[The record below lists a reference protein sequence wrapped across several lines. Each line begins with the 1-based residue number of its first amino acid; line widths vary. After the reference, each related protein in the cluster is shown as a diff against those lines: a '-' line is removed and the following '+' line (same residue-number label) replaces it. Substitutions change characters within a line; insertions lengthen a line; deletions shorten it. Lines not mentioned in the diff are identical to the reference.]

1 MKLKWLFRLL
11 TTKDWRGHKRRVFF
25 ETIFEDLKDDR
36 MDGVEYE
43 NFSFIR
49 DSNSS
54 YEKSCHEMAGNY
66 DYNPI
71 VDSSYE
77 LNIGKFFSM
86 YNSQS
91 FDSLYAKIE
100 RKTQIWKIIVKRNGV
115 YIIHISGKEN
125 EKTFNFSYR
134 KFVKKVF

>member
-1 MKLKWLFRLL
+1 MNLKWLFRVF
-11 TTKDWRGHKRRVFF
+11 TTKDWRGHKRRMFLEKVF
-25 ETIFEDLKDDR
+25 EYLKEDR

-54 YEKSCHEMAGNY
+54 YEKSCHEMAATYN
-66 DYNPI
+66 YNPI

-86 YNSQS
+86 YNSQP
-91 FDSLYAKIE
+91 FDSLYARIE
-100 RKTQIWKIIVKRNGV
+100 RKTRIWKILTKRNGV

-125 EKTFNFSYR
+125 GNSFKFSYR
-134 KFVKKVF
+134 RFIEKVF